1 MAWNEPGGNK
11 PGGNKP
17 RDPWGGGGDQGPP
30 DLDEMLKNLRG
41 KFSGLFGGGGS
52 GGSSSNGGGASLLA
66 IIAAVL
72 VVLYLFWGAFTV
84 DQQDRAV
91 VLSFGKYDRTLG
103 PGLNWHWPPVER
115 VRKVKVDQTREYSV
129 REEMLTKDTNIVG
142 VNLKVQYRVV
152 NAETYVLRVSDPEAV
167 LRHAVE
173 SALRQVVGSSSMDE
187 VLIEQRERI
196 GVDVGV
202 RLQEYLDRYHT
213 GLLIIELILDRTAAP
228 EAVRDAFDDVA
239 RAKEDE
245 ERFRNEAET
254 YSNGVIPDS
263 RGRAQRLREE
273 AQGYNAQVVARSEGD
288 AQRFEALLTEYKR
301 APEITRDRL
310 YLETIEQVLS
320 GASKVLIDTKSGN
333 NMLYL
338 PLDQMIR
345 QQKEGRAQNAP
356 SASDSGVAAPRSSSA
371 SERPQTG
378 YGSQTRGLR

>member
-1 MAWNEPGGNK
+1 MAWNE

-30 DLDEMLKNLRG
+30 DLDEVLKNLRG
-41 KFSGLFGGGGS
+41 KFSGLFGGGS
-52 GGSSSNGGGASLLA
+52 GGGSKGGGASLLA
-66 IIAAVL
+66 IIAAAL

-103 PGLNWHWPPVER
+103 PGLNWHWPPVET

-152 NAETYVLRVSDPEAV
+152 DAETYVLRVSDSEAV

-173 SALRQVVGSSSMDE
+173 SALRQVVGAASMDE

-196 GVDVGV
+196 GADVGA

-254 YSNGVIPDS
+254 YSNGVIPDA

-273 AQGYNAQVVARSEGD
+273 AEAYKEQVVARSVGD

-301 APEITRDRL
+301 APAITRDRL
-310 YLETIEQVLS
+310 YLETMEQVLS

-345 QQKEGRAQNAP
+345 QQKEGRVQAP
-356 SASDSGVAAPRSSSA
+356 STTSDSGVAAPRSSSA

-378 YGSQTRGLR
+378 YGSRPRELR

>member
-1 MAWNEPGGNK
+1 MAWNE

-30 DLDEMLKNLRG
+30 DLDEVLKNLRG
-41 KFSGLFGGGGS
+41 KFSGLFGGKGGGNS
-52 GGSSSNGGGASLLA
+52 GSGGGASLLA
-66 IIAAVL
+66 IVL
-72 VVLYLFWGAFTV
+72 GAMLVLYLFWGAFTV

-103 PGLNWHWPPVER
+103 PGLNWHWPPVET
-115 VRKVKVDQTREYSV
+115 VRKVKVDQTREYSL
-129 REEMLTKDTNIVG
+129 REEMLTRDTNIVG

-152 NAETYVLRVSDPEAV
+152 DAQTYVLRVADSESV
-167 LRHAVE
+167 MRHAVE
-173 SALRQVVGSSSMDE
+173 SALRQVVGAATMDE
-187 VLIEQRERI
+187 VLIEERERI
-196 GVDVGV
+196 GADVKS
-202 RLQEYLDRYHT
+202 RLQEYLDRYNT

-245 ERFRNEAET
+245 ERFRNEAQT
-254 YSNGVIPDS
+254 YANGVIPDAS
-263 RGRAQRLREE
+263 GRARRLREE
-273 AQGYNAQVVARSEGD
+273 AQAYKQQVVARAEGD
-288 AQRFEALLTEYKR
+288 AQRFEALLTEYRR
-301 APEITRDRL
+301 APAITRDRL
-310 YLETIEQVLS
+310 YLETMEQVLS

-345 QQKEGRAQNAP
+345 QQKEGRASAP
-356 SASDSGVAAPRSSSA
+356 STTSDSGVAAPRSSSA

-378 YGSQTRGLR
+378 YGSRTREIR

>member
-1 MAWNEPGGNK
+1 MAWNE

-30 DLDEMLKNLRG
+30 DLDEVLKNLRG
-41 KFSGLFGGGGS
+41 KFSGLFGGNS
-52 GGSSSNGGGASLLA
+52 GGSSKGGGASLLA
-66 IIAAVL
+66 IIAAAL

-91 VLSFGKYDRTLG
+91 VLSFGKYDRTMG
-103 PGLNWHWPPVER
+103 PGLNWHWPPVET

-152 NAETYVLRVSDPEAV
+152 DAETYVLRVSDSEAV
-167 LRHAVE
+167 LRSAVE
-173 SALRQVVGSSSMDE
+173 SALRQVVGASTMDE

-196 GVDVGV
+196 GVDVGA

-254 YSNGVIPDS
+254 YANGVIPDA

-273 AQGYNAQVVARSEGD
+273 AEAYKEQVVARSVGD

-301 APEITRDRL
+301 APSITRDRL
-310 YLETIEQVLS
+310 YLETMEQVLS

-345 QQKEGRAQNAP
+345 QQKEGRVQAP
-356 SASDSGVAAPRSSSA
+356 STTSDSGIAAPRSSTA

-378 YGSQTRGLR
+378 YGSRPRELR

>member
-1 MAWNEPGGNK
+1 MAWNE

-30 DLDEMLKNLRG
+30 DLDEVLKNLRG
-41 KFSGLFGGGGS
+41 KFSGLFGGGS
-52 GGSSSNGGGASLLA
+52 GGASKGGGASLLA
-66 IIAAVL
+66 IIAAALVL
-72 VVLYLFWGAFTV
+72 LYLFWGAFTV

-103 PGLNWHWPPVER
+103 PGLNWHWPPVET

-152 NAETYVLRVSDPEAV
+152 DAETYVLRVSDSEAV

-173 SALRQVVGSSSMDE
+173 SALRQVVGAASMDE

-196 GVDVGV
+196 GADVGA

-254 YSNGVIPDS
+254 YSNGVIPDA

-273 AQGYNAQVVARSEGD
+273 AEAYKEQVVARSVGD

-301 APEITRDRL
+301 APAITRDRL
-310 YLETIEQVLS
+310 YLETMEQVLS

-345 QQKEGRAQNAP
+345 QQKEGRVQAP
-356 SASDSGVAAPRSSSA
+356 STTSDSGVAAPRSSSA

-378 YGSQTRGLR
+378 YGSRPRELR

>member
-1 MAWNEPGGNK
+1 MAWNE

-30 DLDEMLKNLRG
+30 DLDEVLKNLRG
-41 KFSGLFGGGGS
+41 KFSGLFGGKSGGS
-52 GGSSSNGGGASLLA
+52 GNGGGASLIA
-66 IIAAVL
+66 IIGIAL

-103 PGLNWHWPPVER
+103 PGLNWHWPPVETFR
-115 VRKVKVDQTREYSV
+115 RVKVDQTREYSL
-129 REEMLTKDTNIVG
+129 REEMLTRDTNIVG

-152 NAETYVLRVSDPEAV
+152 DAQTYVLRVANSEAV
-167 LRHAVE
+167 LMHAVE
-173 SALRQVVGSSSMDE
+173 SALRQVVGAATMDE
-187 VLIEQRERI
+187 VLIEERERI
-196 GVDVGV
+196 GADVRL
-202 RLQEYLDRYHT
+202 RLQEYLDRYNT
-213 GLLIIELILDRTAAP
+213 GLLIVELILDRTAAP

-245 ERFRNEAET
+245 ERFRNEAQT
-254 YSNGVIPDS
+254 YANGVIPDAS
-263 RGRAQRLREE
+263 GRARRLREE
-273 AQGYNAQVVARSEGD
+273 AQAYKEQVVARAEGD
-288 AQRFEALLTEYKR
+288 AQRFEALLTEYRR
-301 APEITRDRL
+301 APAVTRDRL
-310 YLETIEQVLS
+310 YLETLEQVLS

-345 QQKEGRAQNAP
+345 QQKEGRANA
-356 SASDSGVAAPRSSSA
+356 ASTTSESGVAMPKSSSA

-378 YGSQTRGLR
+378 YGSRTREIR

>member
-1 MAWNEPGGNK
+1 MAWNE

-30 DLDEMLKNLRG
+30 DLDEVLKNLRG
-41 KFSGLFGGGGS
+41 KFSGLFGGKGG
-52 GGSSSNGGGASLLA
+52 GSNGGGASVVA
-66 IIAAVL
+66 IVL
-72 VVLYLFWGAFTV
+72 VALAVLYLFWAAFTV

-103 PGLNWHWPPVER
+103 PGLNWHWPPVETFR
-115 VRKVKVDQTREYSV
+115 RVKVDQTREYSL
-129 REEMLTKDTNIVG
+129 REEMLTRDTNIVG

-152 NAETYVLRVSDPEAV
+152 DAQTYVLRVADSEAV
-167 LRHAVE
+167 LKHAVE
-173 SALRQVVGSSSMDE
+173 SALRQVVGASTMDE
-187 VLIEQRERI
+187 VLIEERERI
-196 GVDVGV
+196 GADVKT
-202 RLQEYLDRYHT
+202 RLQEYLDRYNT

-245 ERFRNEAET
+245 ERFRNEAQT
-254 YSNGVIPDS
+254 YANGVIPDAS
-263 RGRAQRLREE
+263 GRARRLREE
-273 AQGYNAQVVARSEGD
+273 AQAYKEQVVARAQGD
-288 AQRFEALLTEYKR
+288 AQRFEALLTEYRR
-301 APEITRDRL
+301 APAVTRDRL
-310 YLETIEQVLS
+310 YLETLEQVMS

-345 QQKEGRAQNAP
+345 QQKESRAQAAP
-356 SASDSGVAAPRSSSA
+356 ATSDSGVAAPKSSSA

-378 YGSQTRGLR
+378 YGSRTREIR

>member
-1 MAWNEPGGNK
+1 MAWNE

-30 DLDEMLKNLRG
+30 DLDEVLKNLRG
-41 KFSGLFGGGGS
+41 KFSGLFGGGS
-52 GGSSSNGGGASLLA
+52 GGGSKGGGASLLA
-66 IIAAVL
+66 IIAAAL

-103 PGLNWHWPPVER
+103 PGLNWHWPPVET

-152 NAETYVLRVSDPEAV
+152 DAETYVLRVSDSEAV

-173 SALRQVVGSSSMDE
+173 SALRQVVGAASMDE

-196 GVDVGV
+196 GADVGA

-254 YSNGVIPDS
+254 YSNGVIPDA

-273 AQGYNAQVVARSEGD
+273 AEAYKEQVVARSVGD

-301 APEITRDRL
+301 APAITRDRL
-310 YLETIEQVLS
+310 YLETMEQVLS

-345 QQKEGRAQNAP
+345 QQKEGRVQAP
-356 SASDSGVAAPRSSSA
+356 STTSDSGVAAPRSSTA

-378 YGSQTRGLR
+378 YGSRPRELR